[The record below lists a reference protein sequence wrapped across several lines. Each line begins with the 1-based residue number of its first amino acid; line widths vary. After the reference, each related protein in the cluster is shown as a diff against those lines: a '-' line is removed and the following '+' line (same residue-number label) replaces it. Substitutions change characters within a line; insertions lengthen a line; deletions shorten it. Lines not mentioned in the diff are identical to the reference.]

1 MSIFRIL
8 KGDVAMTILTGCCAK
23 SVGLF
28 ACAQAGCLDCQ
39 EALLR
44 ENRGLIYKVIQ
55 QPGVGGIDYADL
67 EQEGRIGL
75 WQAILHYD
83 PERGYAFSSYAWAAI
98 WHRVWHAIFQADGA
112 AEDPD
117 GEVEAWL
124 ELVGETEEDWWWGHV
139 RQALLEVVGKLP
151 ARLGR
156 VIRLAYGLDG
166 QGRYSLAA
174 IGREWGVSRERMR
187 QLRNEALALLRLPAL
202 SMQLRG
208 LCERDSR
215 LDYQQAISLNRA
227 WQRSQR
233 RRP

>member
-1 MSIFRIL
+1 M
-8 KGDVAMTILTGCCAK
+8 AILTGCHAK

-28 ACAQAGCLDCQ
+28 ACAQAGCPNCL
-39 EALLR
+39 ETLLR

-83 PERGYAFSSYAWAAI
+83 AERGYAFSSYAWAAI
-98 WHRVWHAIFQADGA
+98 RHRVWHAIFQADGA

-117 GEVEAWL
+117 EEVEAWL
-124 ELVGETEEDWWWGHV
+124 ELVGEIEEDWWWGHV
-139 RQALLEVVGKLP
+139 HQALLEVVGKLP

-187 QLRNEALALLRLPAL
+187 QLCNDALALLRLPAL

-208 LCERDSR
+208 ECERDGR
-215 LDYQQAISLNRA
+215 LDYQQAISLSRA

>member
-1 MSIFRIL
+1 
-8 KGDVAMTILTGCCAK
+8 
-23 SVGLF
+23 
-28 ACAQAGCLDCQ
+28 
-39 EALLR
+39 
-44 ENRGLIYKVIQ
+44 
-55 QPGVGGIDYADL
+55 
-67 EQEGRIGL
+67 
-75 WQAILHYD
+75 
-83 PERGYAFSSYAWAAI
+83 
-98 WHRVWHAIFQADGA
+98 VWHAIFQADGA

-117 GEVEAWL
+117 EEVEAWL
-124 ELVGETEEDWWWGHV
+124 ELVGEIEEDWWWGHV
-139 RQALLEVVGKLP
+139 HQALLEVVGKLP

-187 QLRNEALALLRLPAL
+187 QLRNDALALLRLPAL

-208 LCERDSR
+208 ECERDGR
-215 LDYQQAISLNRA
+215 LDYQQAISLSRA